1 MLTHHRRPVCL
12 SIISLDLPIWFT
24 VETAATLYQKDRDRF
39 HLLLNQPP
47 FPTSEFD
54 LLPEAALETDPRDAN
69 SNRGLLWLELSPY
82 RAIMT
87 MQGNG
92 KLGYRHFWERGV
104 YGITRYWLYS
114 ETNSTQGAF
123 RLRNFTRSLVLEGR
137 PLPHTL
143 RVEYELW
150 TDRLQLGS
158 YVLSLEIHH

>member
-1 MLTHHRRPVCL
+1 MLTHYRRPVCL
-12 SIISLDLPIWFT
+12 SLISLDLPIWFT

-54 LLPEAALETDPRDAN
+54 SLPEFPQVERQAPE
-69 SNRGLLWLELSPY
+69 SNKGLLWLELSPY
-82 RAIMT
+82 RAIVT

-114 ETNSTQGAF
+114 DTNTTQGAF
-123 RLRNFTRSLVLEGR
+123 RLRNFTRSLILEGS
-137 PLPHTL
+137 PLPHSL

-150 TDRLQLGS
+150 SDQLQLGS